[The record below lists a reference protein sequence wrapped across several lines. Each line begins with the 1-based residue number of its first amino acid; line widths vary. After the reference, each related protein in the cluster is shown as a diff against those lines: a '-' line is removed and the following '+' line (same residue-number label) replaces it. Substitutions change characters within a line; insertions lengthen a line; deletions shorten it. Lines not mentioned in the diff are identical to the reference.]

1 MMSHE
6 LLKDLRLRILG
17 NWEILGNFLNY
28 IKWVSPAP
36 SPLAITKVLLIL
48 EENSWKIEIKLFPL
62 CAIWHE
68 I

>member
-1 MMSHE
+1 MPHE

-28 IKWVSPAP
+28 IKRVSPAP

-48 EENSWKIEIKLFPL
+48 EENS
-62 CAIWHE
+62 
-68 I
+68 